1 MRRWQ
6 TTGLAVML
14 ASGVAA
20 GPAGAVPTRE
30 AYRYFRSLSIDLQ
43 GRMPTPEEIAA
54 FERPGFDLDAWVD
67 QRTAGPA
74 FAERL
79 RRVYMDR
86 LRLEVGRNFGF
97 VSNPIILRRARVRD
111 PSGNLVDV
119 YFRRGQRRD
128 RVETDGDFCL
138 TAAETGLSISG
149 NGQVTGTATNV
160 PSAAWSA
167 RTVEVRPWWLYRDH
181 RAATPSQPIVVDVN
195 NRGTDFEP
203 VAALR
208 TQADGTTPAV
218 SVRVCREEAQT
229 GAQGAIY
236 LSGRTTAAVRPYP
249 GGRQT
254 APPVDSAYARA
265 HAGEM
270 VSCTVGSG
278 VAMSA
283 QCGCGVG
290 LERCMPGT
298 SLGNDPTAFVLP
310 DNIPL
315 GIDAPLDN
323 TQAMPQSDWA
333 RFWWAQEATRFLDD
347 VFANDRDVRELLTSR
362 ATVINGP
369 LAQFYRSMASSTCC
383 GNGVNFDYIQP
394 VSLFEPARVPADML
408 PQDVAG
414 WRRVADRGPNA
425 AGLLTMPIFL
435 AKYGTRRARAH
446 AVYQTFLCREFVAEG
461 LELTPSTE
469 ANLMLRPGCTT
480 CHQTLEPLS
489 AYFTR
494 VTESG
499 WTFLPAAQFPASNPA
514 CARRG
519 SAMPGSCGSFYDP
532 QFANAERGMLRG
544 AYGSLTNTDLGPVGL
559 GRAVTAMPE
568 FARCVATNVTESF
581 VGRALG
587 PDDTALV
594 DRLAAALRDGGYRPR
609 ALVRALVRAE
619 VYRDANNLAPAVW
632 REEGATP

>member
-1 MRRWQ
+1 
-6 TTGLAVML
+6 
-14 ASGVAA
+14 
-20 GPAGAVPTRE
+20 
-30 AYRYFRSLSIDLQ
+30 
-43 GRMPTPEEIAA
+43 MPTPEEVTA
-54 FERPGFDLDAWVD
+54 FERPGFDLDGWID
-67 QRTAGPA
+67 QHLTGPQY
-74 FAERL
+74 AERL
-79 RRVYMDR
+79 RRVYMDL

-97 VSNPIILRRARVRD
+97 VSNPIILRRVRVRD
-111 PSGNLVDV
+111 PAGNPVDV
-119 YFRRGQRRD
+119 YYRRGQRRD
-128 RVETDGDFCL
+128 RVETDGDFCM
-138 TAAETGLSISG
+138 TVGETGLSITG
-149 NGQVTGTATNV
+149 NGQLTGTASNIAQNV
-160 PSAAWSA
+160 WAS

-181 RAATPSQPIVVDVN
+181 RASNPNQAITVDPN

-208 TQADGTTPAV
+208 TEADGRTPAV

-229 GAQGAIY
+229 GAQGAVY
-236 LSGRTTAAVRPYP
+236 VSGRTAAPARPYP
-249 GGRQT
+249 GGRVT
-254 APPVDSAYARA
+254 VPPSDSAYARA

-278 VAMSA
+278 VGMSL

-298 SLGNDPTAFVLP
+298 SLSNDPTAFVLP

-315 GIDAPLDN
+315 GADAPLDN

-333 RFWWAQEATRFLDD
+333 RFWWAQEAVRFVDD
-347 VFANDRDVRELLTSR
+347 VFANDRDVRELLVGRSTM
-362 ATVINGP
+362 VNGP

-383 GNGVNFDYIQP
+383 GTGVNFDYVQP
-394 VSLFEPARVPADML
+394 VSLFDPARVPNDLL
-408 PQDVAG
+408 PQDVST
-414 WRRVADRGPNA
+414 WRRVTDRGPNA

-446 AVYQTFLCREFVAEG
+446 AVYQSFLCREFVAEG

-469 ANLMLRPGCTT
+469 VNLMVRPGCTT

-499 WTFLPAAQFPASNPA
+499 WTFLPAAQFPAVNPA
-514 CARRG
+514 CAVTNNR
-519 SAMPGSCGSFYDP
+519 MPGSCSSFYDV
-532 QFANAERGMLRG
+532 QFGNTTRGMMRG
-544 AYGSLTNTDLGPVGL
+544 AYGSPANADAGPAGL

-568 FARCVATNVTESF
+568 FARCVASNVTESF

-587 PDDTALV
+587 PDDQALV
-594 DRLAAALRDGGYRPR
+594 DRLATALRDGGYRPR

-619 VYRDANNLAPAVW
+619 VYRDANNLTPAVW
-632 REEGATP
+632 REEGTTP

>member
-1 MRRWQ
+1 VRRWQ

-54 FERPGFDLDAWVD
+54 FERPGFDIDAWVD

-208 TQADGTTPAV
+208 TQADGAYAGGERSGVP
-218 SVRVCREEAQT
+218 RR
-229 GAQGAIY
+229 GADG
-236 LSGRTTAAVRPYP
+236 GP
-249 GGRQT
+249 GGHLPVGAYHRGGAAIPGRSADGAACGLGLCAGPRGRDGFVHRRQ
-254 APPVDSAYARA
+254 RR
-265 HAGEM
+265 G
-270 VSCTVGSG
+270 
-278 VAMSA
+278 
-283 QCGCGVG
+283 
-290 LERCMPGT
+290 
-298 SLGNDPTAFVLP
+298 
-310 DNIPL
+310 
-315 GIDAPLDN
+315 
-323 TQAMPQSDWA
+323 
-333 RFWWAQEATRFLDD
+333 
-347 VFANDRDVRELLTSR
+347 DVR
-362 ATVINGP
+362 
-369 LAQFYRSMASSTCC
+369 
-383 GNGVNFDYIQP
+383 
-394 VSLFEPARVPADML
+394 
-408 PQDVAG
+408 
-414 WRRVADRGPNA
+414 
-425 AGLLTMPIFL
+425 
-435 AKYGTRRARAH
+435 
-446 AVYQTFLCREFVAEG
+446 AVWL
-461 LELTPSTE
+461 
-469 ANLMLRPGCTT
+469 
-480 CHQTLEPLS
+480 
-489 AYFTR
+489 
-494 VTESG
+494 
-499 WTFLPAAQFPASNPA
+499 
-514 CARRG
+514 RRG
-519 SAMPGSCGSFYDP
+519 A
-532 QFANAERGMLRG
+532 
-544 AYGSLTNTDLGPVGL
+544 
-559 GRAVTAMPE
+559 
-568 FARCVATNVTESF
+568 
-581 VGRALG
+581 
-587 PDDTALV
+587 
-594 DRLAAALRDGGYRPR
+594 
-609 ALVRALVRAE
+609 
-619 VYRDANNLAPAVW
+619 
-632 REEGATP
+632 